1 MPLYSEALYRSVV
14 LVDVARF
21 TDPRRT
27 FHDQLTVHRSLGEL
41 LERAFDEAGVAWRS
55 CDVEDRGDGKII
67 LVPPEVPQ
75 VRLADQL
82 WGRLL
87 AGLRRHNAVHS
98 DASAMQLRVALHA
111 GNVALSSNGKV
122 SPAINFA
129 ARLLDAPDAKS
140 SLAQTRSSLAL
151 IASEDFFRNVIEY
164 DQGAEPQKF
173 RQISVVV
180 KETSAVAWLRLFG
193 SAINVVEPAV
203 PHEVLDLLPAGEL
216 AELRDPLEQLVVTQ
230 LPTLLHRAAGPGVRP
245 PQPDPNAWQILEY
258 LADVNAGPDG
268 FPPALAF
275 VELLARQVGDRAVRT
290 KLEEWSSAQT
300 RRLQLDA
307 ELAEFR
313 AAHAEPVA
321 VDTRLHLMIVV
332 QHDGIDPDLFVL
344 SHWRQDDPEEWPPAR
359 GCSRTVRMGEIE
371 RQVDELVIEAER
383 AWRGHAGSVALEV
396 VLPRALLN
404 LPVHLWHKEHDSGM
418 PRPLCLDYPV
428 VVRSLERMMS
438 DHWHRVWKKRWQMLR
453 EDPENAEVH
462 YARSAGLD
470 SPHAIEAVL
479 EGQQRCAAIV
489 LTAAPSSEPRRGD
502 QLMSALRSGLPAVFW
517 HRTDAEPERVREVVE
532 WLVDGG
538 GLGELPVRT
547 QAVRR
552 DAHLDSPTRF
562 DVKVVQELVVMWD
575 DPARL
580 VNPEELAG

>member
-21 TDPRRT
+21 TDARRT
-27 FHDQLTVHRSLGEL
+27 FHDQVAVHRSLTQL
-41 LERAFDEAGVAWRS
+41 LEQAFDESGIEWGS

-67 LVPPEVPQ
+67 LVPPDVPQ
-75 VRLADQL
+75 VRLADHL
-82 WGRLL
+82 GHRLL

-98 DASAMQLRVALHA
+98 DAAAMQLRVALHA
-111 GNVALSSNGKV
+111 GHVRLSSNGKV

-129 ARLLDAPDAKS
+129 ARILDAPDAKAW
-140 SLAQTRSSLAL
+140 LAQTRSALAL
-151 IASEDFFRNVIEY
+151 IASEEFFRDVIQHEA
-164 DQGAEPQKF
+164 AEPESFQ
-173 RQISVVV
+173 QISVVV
-180 KETSAVAWLRLFG
+180 KETSAVAWLRLLG
-193 SAINVVEPAV
+193 AAIRVSEPE
-203 PHEVLDLLPAGEL
+203 PEEVLELLPPGVLE
-216 AELRDPLEQLVVTQ
+216 ELRDPLDELVVSQ
-230 LPTLLHRAAGPGVRP
+230 LPTLLHRAAGPGVP
-245 PQPDPNAWQILEY
+245 PPPPGSTPWGVLEH

-290 KLEEWSSAQT
+290 KLEGWSSAQA

-313 AAHAEPVA
+313 AAHADPVVA
-321 VDTRLHLMIVV
+321 DTRLHLMIVI
-332 QHDGIDPDLFVL
+332 QHDGIDPELFVL

-359 GCSRTVRMGEIE
+359 GRSRTVRVHEIE
-371 RQVDELVIEAER
+371 RHVDELVVEAER
-383 AWRGHAGSVALEV
+383 AWRGHSGAVALEV

-404 LPVHLWHKEHDSGM
+404 LPVHQWHKEHDSGI
-418 PRPLCLDYPV
+418 PRPLCMDYPI

-438 DHWHRVWKKRWQMLR
+438 DHWHRVWNLRWQMMR
-453 EDPENAEVH
+453 EDPRSAEVH
-462 YARSAGLD
+462 YASTANPD
-470 SPHAIEAVL
+470 SPHAIEAAL
-479 EGQQRCAAIV
+479 GQQPQCAAIV
-489 LTAAPSSEPRRGD
+489 LAAAPSREPSRGD
-502 QLMSALRSGLPAVFW
+502 QLMSALRAGLPAVFW
-517 HRTDAEPERVREVVE
+517 HRTDAEPERVREIVE
-532 WLVDGG
+532 RLVEEG
-538 GLGELPVRT
+538 GLGELPTRT

-552 DAHLDSPTRF
+552 DAHLDSPARF